1 MRFKDKRVVVTGGA
15 RSIGRATAER
25 FAEEGASVA
34 ILDVLSDRGAEA
46 AEAISDKHK
55 VPCRFY
61 ECDVGTKAA
70 VDQAIDQVISD
81 LGRVDVLFSNAGI
94 TRRADFLD
102 LTEEDFDEVI
112 RVNLKSIYLVG
123 QKVARHMVERG
134 KGGAIVN
141 MSSSSVRMTMP
152 TIASYAASKGG
163 ITALTNAMALS
174 LAGHGIRVNAV
185 GPGTIRTEL
194 NSDNLLKDVEKRREI
209 LSRIPLMRFGD
220 GRDVANVVLFL
231 ASDDAGYMTGETIY
245 IDGGRSGLNYNLVV
259 EEKQTP

>member
-1 MRFKDKRVVVTGGA
+1 MRFKGKRVVVTGGA

-34 ILDVLSDRGAEA
+34 ILDVLADRGAA
-46 AEAISDKHK
+46 AAGEISKAHAVD
-55 VPCRFY
+55 CRFY
-61 ECDVGTKAA
+61 ACDVGTKVA
-70 VDQAIDQVISD
+70 VDETIDRVIAD
-81 LGRVDVLFSNAGI
+81 LGGIDILFSNAGI

-102 LTEEDFDEVI
+102 LTEKDFDEVI

-134 KGGAIVN
+134 EGGAIVN

-152 TIASYAASKGG
+152 TIAPYAASKGG
-163 ITALTNAMALS
+163 ITALTKAMALS
-174 LAGHGIRVNAV
+174 LARHGIRVNAV

-194 NSDNLLKDVEKRREI
+194 NGDSLLKDVGKRREI
-209 LSRIPLMRFGD
+209 LSRIPLMRFGE

-231 ASDDAGYMTGETIY
+231 ASEDAGYLTGETVY
-245 IDGGRSGLNYNLVV
+245 IDGGRSGLNYTLPV
-259 EEKQTP
+259 EDKEV